1 MNKKK
6 GKIVI
11 VSGPSGVGKSTICRE
26 AVKRIDAFLSLS
38 VTTREPGNIEI
49 DGKDYCFIS
58 EEEFQKKIRNGDFL
72 EYAQVFGNYYGT
84 PAAPVAD
91 ALAQGKTVILEIDV
105 QGAREVKKTYPGAI
119 MIFIFPPSQSD
130 LAGRMTGRARGED
143 GEAAR
148 RRLDNAGQEIAAAW
162 QYYDHMVINAELQ
175 QAVEEII
182 QIIQEHEDSE

>member
-58 EEEFQKKIRNGDFL
+58 EEDFQKKIRNGDFL

-91 ALAQGKTVILEIDV
+91 ALAQGKTVILIGQIPV
-105 QGAREVKKTYPGAI
+105 IGIR
-119 MIFIFPPSQSD
+119 F
-130 LAGRMTGRARGED
+130 RG
-143 GEAAR
+143 
-148 RRLDNAGQEIAAAW
+148 
-162 QYYDHMVINAELQ
+162 
-175 QAVEEII
+175 
-182 QIIQEHEDSE
+182 